1 MHHLFTFRTL
11 CTSQMFSVNDQKI
24 SYLKALNS
32 TKTSTA
38 SSTLWRLEII
48 SNLRICI
55 SNIDNSDLKHLI
67 LQSIILVRPQR
78 WGGYRISDTFVPWIS
93 NTSSLL
99 RLLVTIMAVGKI
111 PFATLGNTAAYCFF
125 PTPLSKIS
133 MKCYPLT
140 ALGMN

>member
-67 LQSIILVRPQR
+67 LQSIILVRPQI

-99 RLLVTIMAVGKI
+99 RLLVGDFEIFIQKNRTQI
-111 PFATLGNTAAYCFF
+111 Y
-125 PTPLSKIS
+125 SE
-133 MKCYPLT
+133 
-140 ALGMN
+140 ALKKPSQKSR